1 MLPSDITSIDIEV
14 TTETSNTYILKNDK
28 SRIFGFTNDDNLTAM
43 KQAIYKIINTER
55 FENLI
60 YSFNYGVEL
69 GDLFGKPA
77 EYAIPEI
84 ERRLKEGLLQDDR
97 ITAVNNF
104 SFIVERRTVKC
115 TFTAVT
121 IYGNVDSTKEVSI

>member
-1 MLPSDITSIDIEV
+1 MLPSNVTSIDIEV

-28 SRIFGFTNDDNLTAM
+28 NRIFGFTNDDNLTAI

-55 FENLI
+55 YENLI
-60 YSFNYGVEL
+60 YSWNYGVEL
-69 GDLFGKPA
+69 GSLFGKPT

-97 ITAVNNF
+97 ITGVNNF

-115 TFTAVT
+115 TFTVVT
-121 IYGNVDSTKEVSI
+121 IYGNVETSREVEV